1 MTLDEA
7 IENVEKLAQLNE
19 DQAQIYKEQGD
30 IIGCL
35 SYEECATEHRQL
47 AEWLRELKAL
57 KDFANF
63 VAESVMDEEF
73 EENSGFYAEV
83 FCRKLHKIGCDYK
96 SISRKNHRK
105 QIKDLDVV
113 KICKQC
119 GYHIYIEKPD
129 IKIDITDFF
138 DKEVNADE

>member
-1 MTLDEA
+1 MEIIEDEP
-7 IENVEKLAQLNE
+7 IIKFIKLVAYSVGKNMH
-19 DQAQIYKEQGD
+19 DVAD
-30 IIGCL
+30 I
-35 SYEECATEHRQL
+35 
-47 AEWLRELKAL
+47 
-57 KDFANF
+57 
-63 VAESVMDEEF
+63 
-73 EENSGFYAEV
+73 
-83 FCRKLHKIGCDYK
+83 IGCDYK